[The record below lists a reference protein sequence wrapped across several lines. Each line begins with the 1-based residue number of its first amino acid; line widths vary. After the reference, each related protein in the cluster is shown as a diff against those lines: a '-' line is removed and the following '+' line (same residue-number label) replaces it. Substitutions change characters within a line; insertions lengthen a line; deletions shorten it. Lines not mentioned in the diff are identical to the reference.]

1 MLKVGITGGIG
12 SGKSTITSL
21 FQDLGV
27 PIYNSDDRAK
37 WLLSNDVDLM
47 DQIKLLFGQES
58 YSNNEL
64 NRAHI
69 ANIVFQDNDM
79 LKQLNAIVHPMVKID
94 FENWLLLHKKE
105 PLVIKEAA
113 ILIESGAYKELD
125 VLIVVLADKKTR
137 IKRVINRDNVSKED
151 VEKRMDT
158 QISDSERLKFANFS
172 VDNNK
177 DQSNLKM
184 QVGEL
189 YKQLLSYP
197 KNK

>member
-1 MLKVGITGGIG
+1 MLKAGITGGIG
-12 SGKSTITSL
+12 SGKSTITRL
-21 FQDLGV
+21 FHDLGV
-27 PIYNSDDRAK
+27 PIYNSDERAK
-37 WLLSNDVDLM
+37 WLLSKNVDLM

-58 YSNNEL
+58 YSNNKL

-125 VLIVVLADKKTR
+125 VLIVVMADKKTR

-172 VDNNK
+172 INNNK

-184 QVGEL
+184 QVGVL

>member
-1 MLKVGITGGIG
+1 MLKAGITGGIG
-12 SGKSTITSL
+12 SGKSTITRL
-21 FQDLGV
+21 FHDLGV
-27 PIYNSDDRAK
+27 PIYNSDERAK

-172 VDNNK
+172 INNNK

-184 QVGEL
+184 QVGVL